1 MEAFATA
8 FSKSYEDGMA
18 ALAAFAAERDSMGR
32 SKLEALQRSCARM
45 QEVLNEEKEEE
56 EGRGRRKKRR

>member
-18 ALAAFAAERDSMGR
+18 ALAAFAAERDSFHG
-32 SKLEALQRSCARM
+32 SQQA
-45 QEVLNEEKEEE
+45 
-56 EGRGRRKKRR
+56 